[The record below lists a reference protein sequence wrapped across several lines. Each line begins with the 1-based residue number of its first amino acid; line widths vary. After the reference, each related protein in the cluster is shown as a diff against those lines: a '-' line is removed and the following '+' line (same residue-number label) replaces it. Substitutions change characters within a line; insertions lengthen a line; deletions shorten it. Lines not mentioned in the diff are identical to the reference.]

1 MVFTDMGCYIW
12 GVKQMKTS
20 QAIMTRSIEQ
30 IKNDYPKVGDLRK
43 EAARL
48 KRENNL
54 NDPLIRNGKEI
65 QISTGRRDELIDY
78 ISRLEQLAAKPQTR
92 EEITTPQT
100 VETVETRE
108 EITTPQT
115 VEKQIIDKDSDYT
128 ESEQEKLFIAQ
139 KLYKSTEKN
148 DDLIG
153 LKEYRLRL
161 EKSGKYYLPEFAI
174 LVARTRVII
183 EGYAD
188 SKSPN
193 GKASPGGLQAI
204 RVEIMKYLKEICES
218 EKDKFGTV
226 NDTTLMD
233 TFTEFEDAVRGAFK
247 DISKIKYRLYK
258 EKRDSGERDVR
269 QIKAANF
276 VNWAKDIVSNLPDNS
291 ARWKEVSIA
300 VMLLTGRRQS
310 EVMSSGIF
318 TYIDDSHLRFEGQLK
333 RHTDQVVESAEI
345 PVIGGMAQH
354 IINAIKWLEQG
365 DKRTLPTERT
375 SKAISEAAKQS
386 HNRCSRY
393 ISETMHKLEDK
404 VEITNGKTWQDKKG
418 NNVFKAHFCRQLY
431 AQICAEIFAP
441 NDQKKQSF
449 IGDILLE
456 SREAA
461 PSYDRDIEVIDIDK
475 IK

>member
-1 MVFTDMGCYIW
+1 MGWYTW
-12 GVKQMKTS
+12 GVKNKTLKV
-20 QAIMTRSIEQ
+20 IMTRSIEQ
-30 IKNDYPKVGDLRK
+30 IWTDTGSVPKLRS

-48 KRENNL
+48 KRENDL
-54 NDPLIRNGKEI
+54 NEPLMRDGKEI
-65 QISTGRRDELIDY
+65 KISTGKKGELIPY
-78 ISRLEQLAAKPQTR
+78 ISMLESL
-92 EEITTPQT
+92 ITTPKP
-100 VETVETRE
+100 VETEET
-108 EITTPQT
+108 TTPQSAET
-115 VEKQIIDKDSDYT
+115 TEEPAAPQIEDAENDYT
-128 ESEQEKLFIAQ
+128 ESEQEKRFIAQ
-139 KLYKSTEKN
+139 TLYKSTEKN
-148 DDLIG
+148 NDLVG

-174 LVARTRVII
+174 LVARTRVMIAT
-183 EGYAD
+183 YAD
-188 SKSPN
+188 GKSPN

-204 RVEIMKYLKEICES
+204 RVEIMKYFHELCES
-218 EKDKFGTV
+218 EKDRFGVV
-226 NDTTLMD
+226 NETTLMD
-233 TFTEFEDAVRGAFK
+233 TCEEFETAVRGAFK
-247 DISKIKYRLYK
+247 DVSKLKYQAYK

-269 QIKAANF
+269 QIKAVNF
-276 VNWAKDIVSNLPDNS
+276 VNWAKDIVSNLPGNA

-310 EVMSSGIF
+310 EIMSSGIF
-318 TYIDDSHLRFEGQLK
+318 SYVDDYHVTFEGQLK
-333 RHTDQVVESAEI
+333 RHTDEVVEAAKI
-345 PVIGGMAQH
+345 PVIGGMAQQ
-354 IINAIKWLEQG
+354 IVNAISWLQENN
-365 DKRTLPTERT
+365 KRTLPTERT
-375 SKAISEAAKQS
+375 SKAISKAAKTS

-393 ISETMHKLEDK
+393 ISETMSKLESK

-461 PSYDRDIEVIDIDK
+461 PSYDRDIEVIDIDS